1 MVLCKS
7 FPSHYAAL
15 LLVEHTVKEGE
26 EAVKI
31 NEREE
36 QNENGKEK
44 REREEEVLL
53 DISYGS

>member
-1 MVLCKS
+1 MCKS
-7 FPSHYAAL
+7 FPSHCAAL
-15 LLVEHTVKEGE
+15 LLVEHTVK

>member
-7 FPSHYAAL
+7 FPSHCAAL
-15 LLVEHTVKEGE
+15 LLVDHTVKEGE

-36 QNENGKEK
+36 QNESGKEK
-44 REREEEVLL
+44 RERVEVLL
-53 DISYGS
+53 AISYGS